1 MWRVG
6 DEADTVAVGTYIGCG
21 EWEMWLTQLLWEQ
34 KLVVVV
40 IDDTNTVVVGEIGCG
55 GDR

>member
-1 MWRVG
+1 VG